1 MIRIVRVI
9 KDWAEEW
16 ILKTHIQ
23 EHNHALLNREEIS
36 LLPAYRYICPE
47 DGDRIRLLKR
57 AGLKISDILN
67 VLRLEKGEALTF
79 NSRDV
84 RNFISKEFVGSGE
97 QGSNRDVGELFKILK
112 EKSER
117 DDKFFY
123 DFTVDEDGR
132 LENIVWIPGRAKQM
146 AGAFADVVVFDTTYR
161 LNRYSMPFG
170 CFAAVNNHGQTVILG
185 GTLMRNETSESFRWI
200 FRTWSRDIER
210 VPDCIFTD
218 QDRAM
223 KDAISTE
230 LPSTKHGFCLWHIT
244 QKFPSWF
251 SSKLG
256 EDFQN
261 FMKDFYSIVEVE
273 TAIEF
278 EAVWLITMER
288 HLLSENRHIK
298 ELFELR
304 EYWCP
309 VYLRSYF
316 FAGMASTQR
325 SESLN
330 ALMDFFMTA
339 QTQLHE
345 FIDAFDQVV
354 GSRIEAE
361 KMATLRD
368 KLGIFRSVIST
379 KFEEQAYSAL
389 TDYAFS
395 LFRQQLV
402 LSLEYVVQGDK
413 VSHHQHV
420 EMKRTISWVP
430 ETQTI
435 HCSCLSFQYTGILCR
450 HALRALAHYNVT
462 ELPEKYLS
470 SRWCRDAWFIAV
482 EPVKKSTSPPI
493 SEDERWK
500 QEFLSKLRSIAQRGA
515 SLPSLRAQL
524 EANLDSMYE
533 YTFGPTSEECKKSF
547 PPIRGKRLLLSPS
560 SLPVA
565 SDNLSTGDGVLID
578 KTNTEEIFSAGVKDP
593 PVCVT
598 KGRPRSCRFKS
609 AIENVVPKGRVCRGC
624 GKVAN
629 HNKRNCPS
637 LLSEKN

>member
-9 KDWAEEW
+9 KDGAEEW

-23 EHNHALLNREEIS
+23 EHNHALLSREEIS

-97 QGSNRDVGELFKILK
+97 QGSNRDVGELLKILK

-185 GTLMRNETSESFRWI
+185 
-200 FRTWSRDIER
+200 
-210 VPDCIFTD
+210 
-218 QDRAM
+218 
-223 KDAISTE
+223 
-230 LPSTKHGFCLWHIT
+230 
-244 QKFPSWF
+244 
-251 SSKLG
+251 
-256 EDFQN
+256 
-261 FMKDFYSIVEVE
+261 EVE

-278 EAVWLITMER
+278 EAVWLTTMER

-316 FAGMASTQR
+316 FARMASTQR

-368 KLGIFRSVIST
+368 KLGIFRSVTST

-389 TDYAFS
+389 TGYAFS

-413 VSHHQHV
+413 ISHHQHV

-470 SRWCRDAWFIAV
+470 SRWCRDAWLIAV

-515 SLPSLRAQL
+515 NLPSLRAQL

-533 YTFGPTSEECKKSF
+533 YTFGPTSEF
-547 PPIRGKRLLLSPS
+547 VLMIS
-560 SLPVA
+560 SGLV
-565 SDNLSTGDGVLID
+565 GDGVLID
-578 KTNTEEIFSAGVKDP
+578 KTNTEEILSAGVKDP

-609 AIENVVPKGRVCRGC
+609 AIENVVPKGM
-624 GKVAN
+624 KLFVASE
-629 HNKRNCPS
+629 PGAQGITS
-637 LLSEKN
+637 LLNTIYELYADYVLKCPFYEVEMPIRCELFEYNLMQAIRRKKYSMGGP